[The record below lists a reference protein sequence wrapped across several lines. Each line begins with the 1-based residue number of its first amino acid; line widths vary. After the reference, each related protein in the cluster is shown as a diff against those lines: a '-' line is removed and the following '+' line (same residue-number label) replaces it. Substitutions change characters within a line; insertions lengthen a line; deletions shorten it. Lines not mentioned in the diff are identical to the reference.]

1 MRKKYFDFS
10 MMRLHKKISNG
21 LKVLGHFSSR
31 QWSFRTDNLKHLKK
45 SMNDIDKQIFT
56 VSAKDVN
63 NMQLAE
69 QTTLVVKKYVFKEDL
84 NNIRRCRIKFKL

>member
-21 LKVLGHFSSR
+21 LKVLEHFSSR
-31 QWSFRTDNLKHLKK
+31 QWSFRTDNLQNLKE

-56 VSAKDVN
+56 LSGKDVN
-63 NMQLAE
+63 NLQLAE
-69 QTTLVVKKYVFKEDL
+69 QSTLVVKKYIFNEDL
-84 NNIRRCRIKFKL
+84 NNIGRCRIKLKL